1 MVGVV
6 GRAGRRG
13 NVVTTTAQID
23 ELCVNTIRTL
33 SMDALLQAR
42 TGHPRT
48 IVALAPIAY
57 CLWQRFLRFDPNE
70 PNWANRDRFIL
81 SNGHASML
89 LYSLLHLT
97 GVQAV
102 NPRYERVGELAV
114 TLDDIR
120 RFRQPNS
127 KCLGYPEHRWTS
139 GVEISTGPMRQGV
152 ATSVGMAIAQKW
164 MAHYFNRPGFDLF
177 NYDVYTLCCD
187 SCMMQ
192 GVSSEAATLAGHLG
206 LSNLCWIYYHNHTS
220 PEALTELAFSE
231 DVATRFTA
239 YGWHVTHVE
248 NADNLDMLEQTFCS
262 FKNTSD
268 RPTLI
273 ILRNSIIDS
282 ISSGE
287 DTSATDQ
294 ASVEQIR
301 LIKRNYGFSEE
312 AEFLVPSG
320 VREHFQMELGQ
331 RGRTLQEAWIQQFN
345 QYRRQYPELADQLYK
360 MQHRQLPEGWDIQ
373 LPTYS
378 ADTRGIAGHEVS
390 QQVLNEIA
398 QKIPWLIGGAADLAA
413 RTKTRLTVVGAGDFS
428 ATDFGGR
435 NLHFGARQQ
444 AMGAIL
450 NGLSLCKVRPYGLS
464 DLVLCDRSRS
474 ALQSAAL
481 MEIPSISIFM
491 HDSVELKGDGPSYQP
506 IEHLNMLR
514 SIPGLITLHPAD
526 ANEIVEAW
534 RVIISLRYQPT
545 CLILS
550 RQPLPTL
557 DRTRYTPASGLAW
570 GAYILA
576 DACDGNPEVLLL
588 ASGSAVSLCV
598 QAYEQLMTEGIKA
611 RVISMPSWKLFEQQ
625 SPVYRNHVF
634 PLAVTARVAVEEG
647 ATFGWE
653 RYIGLKGE
661 SIGIQTFGASL
672 PLREFQKNIDFTPE
686 RVVAA
691 AKVQLIQR

>member
-1 MVGVV
+1 
-6 GRAGRRG
+6 
-13 NVVTTTAQID
+13 
-23 ELCVNTIRTL
+23 LCINTIRTL
-33 SMDALLQAR
+33 SMDAQMQAR

-48 IVALAPIAY
+48 LVALAPVAY

-81 SNGHASML
+81 SNSDASML
-89 LYSLLHLT
+89 LYSMLHLT

-127 KCLGYPEHRWTS
+127 KCLGYPEHRWTT
-139 GVEISTGPMRQGV
+139 GVETSTEPMGQAV

-164 MAHYFNRPGFDLF
+164 MAHYFNRPGFELF
-177 NYDVYTLCCD
+177 NYDVYTLCCN
-187 SCMMQ
+187 SCIMQ

-220 PEALTELAFSE
+220 SSSTLASSE
-231 DVATRFTA
+231 NVATRFTA

-248 NADNLDMLEQTFCS
+248 NADNLDMLEQAFRS

-268 RPTLI
+268 KPTLI
-273 ILRNSIIDS
+273 ILDNS

-287 DTSATDQ
+287 DTSALDE

-301 LIKRNYGFSEE
+301 LINRNYGWSEE

-331 RGRTLQEAWIQQFN
+331 RGRALQAAWIQQFN
-345 QYRRQYPELADQLYK
+345 QYRRQYPDLADQLYK
-360 MQHRQLPEGWDIQ
+360 MQHRQLPEGWDIK

-378 ADTRGIAGHEVS
+378 ADTRGITGQEVS
-390 QQVLNEIA
+390 QQVLNALA
-398 QKIPWLIGGAADLAA
+398 QKIPWLIGSDAALAGS
-413 RTKTRLTVVGAGDFS
+413 TKTQLTVAGAGDCS
-428 ATDFGGR
+428 ATNFGGR
-435 NLHFGARQQ
+435 NLHFGARKQ

-450 NGLSLCKVRPYGLS
+450 NGLSLCKVRPYGLCA
-464 DLVLCDRSRS
+464 LVLCDRSRS
-474 ALQSAAL
+474 ALHSAAL

-491 HDSVELKGDGPSYQP
+491 HDSVELKGDGPSYQSV
-506 IEHLNMLR
+506 EHLNILR
-514 SIPGLITLHPAD
+514 SIPGLITLQPAD
-526 ANEIVEAW
+526 ANEVVEAW
-534 RVIISLRYQPT
+534 RVTISLRYQPT

-557 DRTRYTPASGLAW
+557 DRTRYALASGLAW

-576 DACDGNPEVLLL
+576 DASDGNPEVLLL

-598 QAYEQLMTEGIKA
+598 QAYEQLTTEGIKA

-625 SPVYRNHVF
+625 SPVYRNQVF
-634 PLAVTARVAVEEG
+634 PLTVTARVAVEEG

-653 RYIGLKGE
+653 RYIGLTGE
-661 SIGIQTFGASL
+661 SIGIKTFGASL

-691 AKVQLIQR
+691 AKAQLAQR

>member
-1 MVGVV
+1 
-6 GRAGRRG
+6 
-13 NVVTTTAQID
+13 VTTPAQID
-23 ELCVNTIRTL
+23 ELCINTIRTL
-33 SMDALLQAR
+33 SMDALSQAR

-48 IVALAPIAY
+48 IVALAPVAY
-57 CLWQRFLRFDPNE
+57 CLWQRFLRFAPKE

-97 GVQAV
+97 GVRAV

-139 GVEISTGPMRQGV
+139 GVETSTGPMGQGV
-152 ATSVGMAIAQKW
+152 ATSVGIALAQRW
-164 MAHYFNRPGFDLF
+164 MAHYFNRSGFELF
-177 NYDVYTLCCD
+177 NYDVYTLCGD
-187 SCMMQ
+187 SCMME
-192 GVSSEAATLAGHLG
+192 GVSSEAASLAGHLG
-206 LSNLCWIYYHNHTS
+206 LSNLCWIYYHDHTS
-220 PEALTELAFSE
+220 SEASTLAFNE

-239 YGWHVTHVE
+239 YGWHVTQVE
-248 NADNLDMLEQTFCS
+248 NADNLDMLEQTFRS

-273 ILRNSIIDS
+273 ILNNSIIDS
-282 ISSGE
+282 IYSEENTNANDEALG
-287 DTSATDQ
+287 
-294 ASVEQIR
+294 EQIR
-301 LIKRNYGFSEE
+301 LIKRNYGFSEA
-312 AEFLVPSG
+312 AEFLIPEG

-331 RGRTLQEAWIQQFN
+331 RGLVLQEAWIQQFN
-345 QYRRQYPELADQLYK
+345 QYRRHYPELADQLYQ
-360 MQHRQLPEGWDIQ
+360 MQHRQLLEGWDIE

-378 ADTRGIAGHEVS
+378 ADSRGIAGQEVS
-390 QQVLNEIA
+390 QQVLNAIA
-398 QKIPWLIGGAADLAA
+398 QKLPWLIGGTADLAA
-413 RTKTRLTVVGAGDFS
+413 KTKTRLTVAGAGDFT

-435 NLHFGARQQ
+435 NLHFGARKQ

-450 NGLSLCKVRPYGLS
+450 NGLSLCKLRAYGLS
-464 DLVLCDRSRS
+464 DLVCSDRSLS
-474 ALQSAAL
+474 ALHSAAL

-491 HDSVELKGDGPSYQP
+491 HDPVELKGDGPSYQP

-534 RVIISLRYQPT
+534 RIMISLRYQPT

-557 DRTRYTPASGLAW
+557 DRTQYAIASGLAR

-576 DACDGNPEVLLL
+576 DASDGNPEVLLL

-598 QAYEQLMTEGIKA
+598 QAYEQLTTQGIKA

-625 SPVYRNHVF
+625 SPVYRNYVF

-661 SIGIQTFGASL
+661 TIGIKSFVASL
-672 PLREFQKNIDFTPE
+672 PLREFQQYIDFTPE

-691 AKVQLIQR
+691 AKAQLSQK

>member
-1 MVGVV
+1 M
-6 GRAGRRG
+6 
-13 NVVTTTAQID
+13 TTPAQID
-23 ELCVNTIRTL
+23 ELCINTIRTL
-33 SMDALLQAR
+33 AMDALQQAG

-48 IVALAPIAY
+48 IVALAPVAY

-81 SNGHASML
+81 SHGHASML

-102 NPRYERVGELAV
+102 NPRYERVGESAV

-139 GVEISTGPMRQGV
+139 GVETSSGLMGQGV
-152 ATSVGMAIAQKW
+152 ATSVGIAIAQRW
-164 MAHYFNRPGFDLF
+164 MAQYFNRSGFELF

-187 SCMMQ
+187 SCMME

-206 LSNLCWIYYHNHTS
+206 LSNLCWIYYHDHTS
-220 PEALTELAFSE
+220 PEALTLASSE
-231 DVATRFTA
+231 DVAARFTA

-248 NADNLDMLEQTFCS
+248 NADNLDMLERSFRS

-273 ILRNSIIDS
+273 ILDNSI
-282 ISSGE
+282 GE
-287 DTSATDQ
+287 DTSENDEAW
-294 ASVEQIR
+294 VEQIR
-301 LIKRNYGFSEE
+301 LIKRNYGWSEE
-312 AEFLVPSG
+312 AKFLVPEG

-331 RGRTLQEAWIQQFN
+331 RGQALQEAWIKQFN

-360 MQHRQLPEGWDIQ
+360 MQHRQLPEGWDIE

-378 ADTRGIAGHEVS
+378 ADTRALAGHEVS
-390 QQVLNEIA
+390 QQVLNQIA
-398 QKIPWLIGGAADLAA
+398 QKVPWLVGSAADLAA
-413 RTKTRLTVVGAGDFS
+413 STKTRLTIAGGNFS

-435 NLHFGARQQ
+435 NLHFGARKQ
-444 AMGAIL
+444 AMGAVL
-450 NGLSLCKVRPYGLS
+450 NGLSLCKVRPYSLS
-464 DLVLCDRSRS
+464 DLVFSDRSRL
-474 ALQSAAL
+474 ALRSAAL
-481 MEIPSISIFM
+481 MEIPVISIFM
-491 HDSVELKGDGPSYQP
+491 HDSVELKGDGPSYQA

-534 RVIISLRYQPT
+534 RVMISMRYQPT

-557 DRTRYTPASGLAW
+557 ERTRYAPASGLAW

-576 DACDGNPEVLLL
+576 DASDGNPEVLLL
-588 ASGSAVSLCV
+588 ASGSAVLLCV
-598 QAYEQLMTEGIKA
+598 QAYEQLTTEGIKA
-611 RVISMPSWKLFEQQ
+611 RIISMPSWKLFEQQ
-625 SPVYRNHVF
+625 SPEYRNHVF

-653 RYIGLKGE
+653 RYIGLTGV
-661 SIGIQTFGASL
+661 SIGIKSFGASL
-672 PLREFQKNIDFTPE
+672 PLREFQKNVDFTPE
-686 RVVAA
+686 CVVAA
-691 AKVQLIQR
+691 AKAQLTQ